1 MSIRMN
7 NEIRELRN
15 QLGTALDNI
24 EAAVSNGD
32 AAAAEAAKNEAD
44 RLKTLL
50 TAAEQAFEARRNMGI
65 DPKDGADEGEDKYNA
80 ALFYKA
86 ICGKALNETE
96 QKIIASAKAAY
107 KNSYSEISKKDG
119 GYTVPEDIS
128 TQIYESIKSKESV
141 RNLVSVENVNSL
153 SGSRIWRRG
162 DANKLYNTEEA
173 AEIKEMNNAQ
183 YEPTTYRQHKF
194 AGLMSVSSELLE
206 DSAVNFQQEITSWL
220 SDAARVTENYEIL
233 YGVGG
238 EKHCQG
244 LISTAGAYKEVTAPS
259 ELTIDFFR
267 TVSLAL
273 GSGYRA
279 NAGWVM
285 NSLAFAK
292 ISEMKD
298 GNGRSFI
305 QPDPRTPDGFMI
317 LGYPISV
324 MDIILTDEDNN
335 TVLMFGDFKSAYRM
349 FCRRDF
355 GISFTDIGAGA
366 FESDTLK
373 AKGVERFDG
382 RIFDKEALVIVRG
395 LAVSPLTVSK
405 SAESLSN
412 DITEATL
419 KNLTKAQLLE
429 LCDELEVA
437 GMTNEKT
444 KTEIVE
450 AILAKINQSAEA

>member
-1 MSIRMN
+1 MAVFFNQATLSYNNTVTNSNTVTGEIIETLSIVK
-7 NEIRELRN
+7 
-15 QLGTALDNI
+15 TALDTTYTQ
-24 EAAVSNGD
+24 GD
-32 AAAAEAAKNEAD
+32 TLAYAISIINTGEAD
-44 RLKTLL
+44 YTGVTVTDDL
-50 TAAEQAFEARRNMGI
+50 
-65 DPKDGADEGEDKYNA
+65 GAYQFDE
-80 ALFYKA
+80 
-86 ICGKALNETE
+86 T
-96 QKIIASAKAAY
+96 
-107 KNSYSEISKKDG
+107 
-119 GYTVPEDIS
+119 
-128 TQIYESIKSKESV
+128 TQLMPLEYVENSV
-141 RNLVSVENVNSL
+141 RLFVN
-153 SGSRIWRRG
+153 
-162 DANKLYNTEEA
+162 
-173 AEIKEMNNAQ
+173 
-183 YEPTTYRQHKF
+183 
-194 AGLMSVSSELLE
+194 
-206 DSAVNFQQEITSWL
+206 
-220 SDAARVTENYEIL
+220 
-233 YGVGG
+233 GG
-238 EKHCQG
+238 
-244 LISTAGAYKEVTAPS
+244 
-259 ELTIDFFR
+259 
-267 TVSLAL
+267 
-273 GSGYRA
+273 
-279 NAGWVM
+279 
-285 NSLAFAK
+285 
-292 ISEMKD
+292 
-298 GNGRSFI
+298 I
-305 QPDPRTPDGFMI
+305 QPDPRTPDSFML